1 MPTGDAPT
9 RHTFCYLTHISVHED
24 TYALE
29 KLAEVKS
36 ARNLTMILT
45 PGNHNQIHPKFQP
58 AVQMEWMGAFQNVFD
73 LISLNLQIK
82 QGKKAYLF
90 NHYPTL
96 MDRTASKNA
105 VRWAPHA
112 NRWTGIVHG
121 HTHSSVTLMP
131 GHVNVAPEAHDLQI
145 IHSSTLW
152 DLLDQV

>member
-1 MPTGDAPT
+1 MPTGETPT
-9 RHTFCYLTHISVHED
+9 RHTFCYLTHFSVHED

-45 PGNHNQIHPKFQP
+45 PGNHDQIHPKFQP

-90 NHYPTL
+90 NHYP
-96 MDRTASKNA
+96 R
-105 VRWAPHA
+105 
-112 NRWTGIVHG
+112 
-121 HTHSSVTLMP
+121 
-131 GHVNVAPEAHDLQI
+131 
-145 IHSSTLW
+145 
-152 DLLDQV
+152 